1 MEIGRY
7 ASEHGVAKPVHYYEK
22 KLERKV
28 PETTVHQFRN
38 LYHIALKRRL
48 DETNDSDIHVNVLP
62 KKRRG

>member
-1 MEIGRY
+1 M
-7 ASEHGVAKPVHYYEK
+7 HYYEK

-48 DETNDSDIHVNVLP
+48 DETNDSEIHVNVLP